1 MKHSIVIIAFVLCSY
16 ASLMAQTAVQKTRPA
31 FHSINAVGLLQGQ
44 AGGAV
49 QVQTINGVEYKGWFG
64 GLGAGVDYYRFR
76 TVPVFASLRKYF
88 NHHNNRFFAYG
99 DAGFQFNW
107 LTDTEKSNNFYIA
120 DGHLHRGLYTDAG
133 LGYALGSGKNTS
145 FFVSAGFTYKK
156 ISYSRED
163 FTPLAY
169 DGQPGK
175 IEERYSFGRLS
186 IKAGL
191 IF

>member
-1 MKHSIVIIAFVLCSY
+1 MKYILVL
-16 ASLMAQTAVQKTRPA
+16 SLYMVCCYTSLHAQTPAQHPSPA
-31 FHSINAVGLLQGQ
+31 FHSINAIGLLQGQ

-49 QVQTINGVEYKGWFG
+49 QVQSINGVLYKGWFA

-99 DAGFQFNW
+99 DAGLQFNW
-107 LTDTEKSNNFYIA
+107 LTDTEKSTTFFIA
-120 DGHLHRGLYTDAG
+120 DGALHKGFYSDAG
-133 LGYALGSGKNTS
+133 LGYALGSGKSAS
-145 FFVSAGFTYKK
+145 FFISAGYSYKRV
-156 ISYSRED
+156 SYSRQD
-163 FTPLAY
+163 FTPFSY
-169 DGQPGK
+169 DGPAGSVVD
-175 IEERYSFGRLS
+175 RYSLGRIS